1 MQDDAGPANG
11 RALLLV
17 TTARETGMKRHILA
31 AVLFGIPAGT
41 AMAQDFPADRII
53 AAATGDWNKDG
64 APDLALLVAPGDDSD
79 MISIDIFL
87 QSDDHKLLKPVAQAR
102 DKIFGNYS
110 HDGLYG
116 NDPDIKA
123 LGNGSIAVTSQQ
135 NAIGRNRW
143 EQTLTIAYR
152 NGDFVVA
159 GYTYNYYDTLD
170 PDAAGKCDYNV
181 LTGKAMVNDKP
192 AKVAP
197 RTIKIQDWDQEK
209 DRGPCPTG

>member
-1 MQDDAGPANG
+1 MKDEQAATSTQRRYAIAEDVLRSNIETGTLPPGLVLLEGPIADILQTSRAPVQ
-11 RALLLV
+11 RALQTLEAEGLV
-17 TTARETGMKRHILA
+17 HRFSGRGFLVGPPGA
-31 AVLFGIPAGT
+31 AIEPNRT
-41 AMAQDFPADRII
+41 
-53 AAATGDWNKDG
+53 
-64 APDLALLVAPGDDSD
+64 
-79 MISIDIFL
+79 
-87 QSDDHKLLKPVAQAR
+87 
-102 DKIFGNYS
+102 
-110 HDGLYG
+110 
-116 NDPDIKA
+116 DIKA

-197 RTIKIQDWDQEK
+197 RTIKIQDWDEEK

>member
-1 MQDDAGPANG
+1 MN
-11 RALLLV
+11 
-17 TTARETGMKRHILA
+17 RHILA
-31 AVLFGIPAGT
+31 AIALALPACT
-41 AMAQDFPADRII
+41 AMAQEFPADRII

-64 APDLALLVAPGDDSD
+64 AQDLALLVAPGDDSD

-87 QSDDHKLLKPVAQAR
+87 QSDDHKLLKPAAKAR

-135 NAIGRNRW
+135 SAIGRNRW

-159 GYTYNYYDTLD
+159 GYTYSYYDTLD
-170 PDAAGKCDYNV
+170 PDSAGKCDYNV
-181 LTGKAMVNDKP
+181 LSGKAMVNDKP
-192 AKVAP
+192 VKVAP
-197 RTIKIQDWDQEK
+197 KTIKIENWDEEK